1 MRAPE
6 AGVFGWDIGGAHLK
20 ACRLEGGAVADV
32 ALWACPLWQGLERLD
47 QAFALAAAR
56 WPGLRSARHAVTM
69 TGEMADLF
77 ADREQGVRQIAERT
91 VAALGGAVR
100 FFAGDAGWC
109 AIEGVGAAWAN
120 IASANWLASARLAA
134 RRVGDGVLVDVGS
147 TTTDVIAL
155 RQGRVASASRSDA
168 ERLASGEL
176 LYHGVVRTPLCAFA
190 RRIGFRGAS
199 YNVMNEFFAQAADV
213 YRLTGELDAAHDLHP
228 SADNAAKDLAATRRR
243 LARMI
248 GLDARDAA
256 PADWLAFAHAWRTE
270 QLALIGAAVAQVA
283 SARGVAGDAPLV
295 AAGCGSF
302 LLADVAAASGRPL
315 RPCLDGVAALAPRD
329 VEAARRAQVCAP
341 SVAVAAL
348 YHEEHPACG

>member
-6 AGVFGWDIGGAHLK
+6 PAVIGWDIGGAHLK
-20 ACRLEGGAVADV
+20 ACRLERGAVVDV
-32 ALWACPLWQGLERLD
+32 ALWPCALWLGIERLD
-47 QAFALAAAR
+47 AAFALAAAR
-56 WPGLRSARHAVTM
+56 WPDLREARHALTM

-77 ADREQGVRQIAERT
+77 ADREQGVRCIAERA
-91 VAALGGAVR
+91 AALLGDAR

-109 AIEGVGAAWAN
+109 APDAVGPAWPC

-134 RRVGDGVLVDVGS
+134 RRCADGLLIDVGS
-147 TTTDVIAL
+147 TTTDVVAL
-155 RQGRVASASRSDA
+155 KDGRVASASRSDA

-190 RRIGFRGAS
+190 RRIAFRGTTF
-199 YNVMNEFFAQAADV
+199 NVMNELFASAADV

-228 SADNAAKDLAATRRR
+228 SADGAAKHPAATRQR

-256 PADWLAFAHAWRTE
+256 ADDWFAFAHAWRAE

-283 SARGVAGDAPLV
+283 SAHGIAGTAPLV

-302 LLADVAAASGRPL
+302 LVAAVAAASARPL
-315 RPCLDGVAALAPRD
+315 HAHPAGGGAAD
-329 VEAARRAQVCAP
+329 AAHGRLAQVCAP
-341 SVAVAAL
+341 SVAVALL
-348 YHEEHPACG
+348 YHEERPA